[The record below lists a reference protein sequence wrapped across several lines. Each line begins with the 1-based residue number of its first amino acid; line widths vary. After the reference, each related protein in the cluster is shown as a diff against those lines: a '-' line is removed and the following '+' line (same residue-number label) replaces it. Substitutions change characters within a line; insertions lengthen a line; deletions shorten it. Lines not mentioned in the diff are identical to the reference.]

1 MKDRLQKI
9 IARAG
14 VTSRRGA
21 EQLIEQGRVRV
32 NGATVVAPGFKA
44 DASRDMIEIDGT
56 LLEPPQNKV
65 YIILHK
71 PPGYMTTL
79 RDPQNRPAVASLLHE
94 IPERIF
100 PVGRLDF
107 DTEGLLVMTNDGAFA
122 QLLQHPRYRVAR
134 TYRVKLQSLPGP
146 ETMKKLRQGVDI
158 DGEHA
163 KPARLTMVQKTARNC
178 WVVIVLMEGR
188 YRQIKKMF
196 QSVGLRVLRII
207 RTAYGPLR
215 LGRLPI
221 GAYRFM
227 NKKEIQAVKRI
238 YTAPDRRNI

>member
-79 RDPQNRPAVASLLHE
+79 RDPQNRPAVASLL
-94 IPERIF
+94 
-100 PVGRLDF
+100 
-107 DTEGLLVMTNDGAFA
+107 
-122 QLLQHPRYRVAR
+122 Q
-134 TYRVKLQSLPGP
+134 
-146 ETMKKLRQGVDI
+146 
-158 DGEHA
+158 
-163 KPARLTMVQKTARNC
+163 
-178 WVVIVLMEGR
+178 
-188 YRQIKKMF
+188 
-196 QSVGLRVLRII
+196 
-207 RTAYGPLR
+207 
-215 LGRLPI
+215 
-221 GAYRFM
+221 
-227 NKKEIQAVKRI
+227 
-238 YTAPDRRNI
+238 